1 MSDLSNRVI
10 LTVAPTGSS
19 TPAAK
24 CPGLP
29 VTPAEIAGVADR
41 VGSITPGKDADLVL
55 FDADTD
61 PLTVAAKPAAV
72 VAGGKWLPLRK

>member
-29 VTPAEIAGVADR
+29 VTPAEIAAETYECWKAGATGFPFR
-41 VGSITPGKDADLVL
+41 
-55 FDADTD
+55 
-61 PLTVAAKPAAV
+61 AV
-72 VAGGKWLPLRK
+72 S